1 MKKYILLFLLTFQ
14 MVFSQEILVKGQAF
28 NSGKIN
34 DRVIYI
40 IKNDTIN
47 KLRKVSKSYY
57 TFWKENSKFKNRKD
71 DYYLEF
77 TKISGILERLLY
89 DKNYRTKTDSLGNF
103 EIQAKLSDSLFFE
116 SQYHTTK
123 KNLVA
128 DLVKKKKINLKLKL
142 EPCEVWSS
150 HPEKPTKL
158 YVFIGKKIKVWA
170 SPSSYCNAYA
180 LDSRAI
186 AKYSVIKNIYGD
198 FKKDTIQFTTY
209 VHSSPLPQNY
219 IPFKANFTDYEYC
232 LLYVLKYKG
241 ELIQVKYLFDD
252 VFLTKE
258 GKWASPL
265 KPKGLFHSI
274 SPDLFKPD
282 KINFSSPIEFEY
294 DDRFYKE
301 IYQNFPAAYNTVSD
315 GKITVNYGYYV
326 EDLFEIRKVGA
337 LKEYDYLIIE

>member
-1 MKKYILLFLLTFQ
+1 MKKSILLFLLTFQ
-14 MVFSQEILVKGQAF
+14 MVFSQEITVKGNAY
-28 NSGKIN
+28 NSGKFN
-34 DRVIYI
+34 DKDVYI

-57 TFWKENSKFKNRKD
+57 TYWKEKSKFKNRED
-71 DYYLEF
+71 DSYLEF
-77 TKISGILERLLY
+77 KKISGILERLLY

-123 KNLVA
+123 KYLVA
-128 DLVKKKKINLKLKL
+128 DLVKKKKATVKLKL
-142 EPCEVWSS
+142 EPCEVWPS

-158 YVFIGKKIKVWA
+158 YVFIGKKIKIWG
-170 SPSSYCNAYA
+170 SPPSHCNVFAF
-180 LDSRAI
+180 DSRALS
-186 AKYSVIKNIYGD
+186 KYLVIKNIYGD
-198 FKKDTIQFTTY
+198 FKKDTIQFTSY
-209 VHSSPLPQNY
+209 VHSSPLEQNY
-219 IPFKANFTDYEYC
+219 IPFKTSFADYEYC

-252 VFLTKE
+252 VYMTKE

-265 KPKGLFHSI
+265 KPKGLFHTI
-274 SPDLFKPD
+274 SPDLHKPN
-282 KINFSSPIEFEY
+282 KINLINPIEFEY
-294 DDRFYKE
+294 EDRFYKE

-326 EDLFEIRKVGA
+326 EDLFEIRKTGA
-337 LKEYDYLIIE
+337 LKEYDYLIK